1 MNIYR
6 VRNKEGDERKVQED
20 FIQEAAK
27 DGYYPVVQ
35 RGADIRTAPF
45 ENLKDASQDGYN
57 PIIENQKSAEPP
69 RFAEEAPARAWGELG
84 QAFGTVLKP
93 FGEIS
98 ETIDRYVG
106 APIRAGIGK
115 TIEEREEYEKKGGV
129 APFFSTEA
137 LSAAAQ
143 QFGEDPRKAPTYSQ
157 LAGKYGVSKEKT
169 IPSPYLKGFG
179 TPQARFEFG
188 EKISPADIAGTA
200 VGALADPSDI
210 VIGKTL
216 GYAGKALRGGVS
228 SLNKNILHG
237 SILQTRPEIYE
248 AYKARFPQLMNRV
261 YNPDDLKNLG
271 ADVFETV
278 DAQKQKLS
286 GLEVEARSLDENLKN
301 IRNQAQTSFKPSRIS
316 SQVDPVEMS
325 KTVNVLIKK
334 DLAKLREMGA
344 EADNILRDLNITAP
358 KRDLKNILL
367 KASEEISPIN
377 PFWKAQ
383 QQKLIDVANTVDT
396 AYGPYLSGPQLRE
409 YVQGLD
415 EMINWR
421 PALGAKEEPFQAK
434 LKQVRGRIQE
444 SLKNTA
450 ETSSNM
456 PGDYRKKIDE
466 MFKLID
472 AKNSVQHYFSDPETS
487 LGTIKRLMDPNNIA
501 ENKII
506 IDRIKNYAD
515 LSQNSQLSEIMDELQ
530 NISAQFDEFNLDRDK
545 FLKENDP
552 QYRETSD
559 KKTDLELQIQGQKDR
574 LKSVKNITSEG
585 RAEDMLKNVGM
596 FHGGKTDYI
605 NQIKAAEDLA
615 AEGSKNADY
624 IDQAKDIGILA
635 DFEKERA
642 PTGFLSGAVGMG
654 STAVGLGAGSAV
666 GSPFLGA
673 AVGGML
679 GPGIS
684 SGLIKKGGKISRAL
698 LNKQF
703 GAQQALKTAREK
715 FLNPRGS
722 FAPYANMLK
731 NTLKVT
737 EQSFPV
743 YHQLLYNTDENYR
756 NALSE
761 E

>member
-1 MNIYR
+1 
-6 VRNKEGDERKVQED
+6 
-20 FIQEAAK
+20 
-27 DGYYPVVQ
+27 
-35 RGADIRTAPF
+35 
-45 ENLKDASQDGYN
+45 
-57 PIIENQKSAEPP
+57 
-69 RFAEEAPARAWGELG
+69 
-84 QAFGTVLKP
+84 
-93 FGEIS
+93 
-98 ETIDRYVG
+98 
-106 APIRAGIGK
+106 
-115 TIEEREEYEKKGGV
+115 
-129 APFFSTEA
+129 
-137 LSAAAQ
+137 
-143 QFGEDPRKAPTYSQ
+143 
-157 LAGKYGVSKEKT
+157 
-169 IPSPYLKGFG
+169 
-179 TPQARFEFG
+179 
-188 EKISPADIAGTA
+188 
-200 VGALADPSDI
+200 
-210 VIGKTL
+210 
-216 GYAGKALRGGVS
+216 
-228 SLNKNILHG
+228 
-237 SILQTRPEIYE
+237 
-248 AYKARFPQLMNRV
+248 
-261 YNPDDLKNLG
+261 
-271 ADVFETV
+271 
-278 DAQKQKLS
+278 
-286 GLEVEARSLDENLKN
+286 
-301 IRNQAQTSFKPSRIS
+301 
-316 SQVDPVEMS
+316 
-325 KTVNVLIKK
+325 
-334 DLAKLREMGA
+334 
-344 EADNILRDLNITAP
+344 
-358 KRDLKNILL
+358 
-367 KASEEISPIN
+367 
-377 PFWKAQ
+377 
-383 QQKLIDVANTVDT
+383 
-396 AYGPYLSGPQLRE
+396 
-409 YVQGLD
+409 
-415 EMINWR
+415 
-421 PALGAKEEPFQAK
+421 
-434 LKQVRGRIQE
+434 
-444 SLKNTA
+444 
-450 ETSSNM
+450 
-456 PGDYRKKIDE
+456 
-466 MFKLID
+466 
-472 AKNSVQHYFSDPETS
+472 
-487 LGTIKRLMDPNNIA
+487 
-501 ENKII
+501 
-506 IDRIKNYAD
+506 
-515 LSQNSQLSEIMDELQ
+515 
-530 NISAQFDEFNLDRDK
+530 LDRDK